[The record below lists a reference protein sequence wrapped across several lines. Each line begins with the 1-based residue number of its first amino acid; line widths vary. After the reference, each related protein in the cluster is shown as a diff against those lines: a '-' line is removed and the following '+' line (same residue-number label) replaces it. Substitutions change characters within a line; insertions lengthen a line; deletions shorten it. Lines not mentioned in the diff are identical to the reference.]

1 VTSGTEAEKPLAL
14 TLERGSLITWPIA
27 LCLLIAAA
35 AGCVSFVWVPTN
47 VDASWLLVACDRLLD
62 RAQLHVDIVEVNPPF
77 SIWLYMPFALAE
89 RATGLPANLW
99 LALGLPLLALISVGL
114 CSGIL
119 GRAGLVD
126 QRSAWLAPTALMVL
140 LCLFSE
146 DFGQREQIAV
156 IALLPWLAL
165 LAARDLDEGFRAGTN
180 GERVLA
186 GMGAAVFVMIKPP
199 LAVFALALPALFQCA
214 RRHSLRP
221 LFTTETMLGAAITL
235 LYLAWLAAFHMAFFV
250 DLLPLIRDLY
260 LPARMPMADM
270 LLNSLL
276 WLFATL
282 AAAIWATAR
291 PQRMDRLALLLLL
304 AALGYVPAFLIM
316 GKGWAYQTL
325 PFLMLGLLAFLAQL
339 RRLPSRLAEISVVAK
354 GGVSVGAVIIVL
366 FMLAGHPL
374 VHAERRGELARAAAA
389 IDSVVTRPT
398 AASIATRLQPAFP
411 LLLMIDGDYR
421 QRYPSLWAVENA
433 EALIGATRDNA
444 AKVKRLQSMRD
455 GFIRQIARDIER
467 ERPDIIFD
475 AGSDGTP
482 GQRAVHAD
490 PNIARVLSG
499 YRILYQDKVE
509 TIFVRSDLAPSAD
522 RSPAS

>member
-1 VTSGTEAEKPLAL
+1 MTSGTDAEKPLAL
-14 TLERGSLITWPIA
+14 TLERGSLINWPIA

-35 AGCVSFVWVPTN
+35 AGCVSFGWVPTN
-47 VDASWLLVACDRLLD
+47 VDASWLLVACGRLLD
-62 RAQLHVDIVEVNPPF
+62 GAQLHVDIVEVNPPF

-126 QRSAWLAPTALMVL
+126 RRSAWLAPTSLLVL

-146 DFGQREQIAV
+146 DFGQREQMAV

-186 GMGAAVFVMIKPP
+186 GVGAAVFVMIKPP
-199 LAVFALALPALFQCA
+199 LAIFAPALPALFLCV

-221 LFTTETMLGAAITL
+221 LFTTETLLGAAITL
-235 LYLAWLAAFHMAFFV
+235 LYLAWLAVFHMAFFV

-260 LPARMPMADM
+260 LPARMPMVDM
-270 LLNSLL
+270 RLNSLL

-282 AAAIWATAR
+282 AVAIWATAR

-433 EALIGATRDNA
+433 ETLIRATRDNA
-444 AKVKRLQSMRD
+444 AKVERLQAMRD

-475 AGSDGTP
+475 AGSDGAP

-509 TIFVRSDLAPSAD
+509 TIFVRSDLVQSAEK
-522 RSPAS
+522 SPAS